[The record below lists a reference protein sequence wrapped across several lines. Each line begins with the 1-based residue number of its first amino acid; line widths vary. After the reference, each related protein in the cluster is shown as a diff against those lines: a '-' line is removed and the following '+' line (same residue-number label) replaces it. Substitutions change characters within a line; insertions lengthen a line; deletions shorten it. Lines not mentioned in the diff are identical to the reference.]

1 MNCYAQFGVANPF
14 GGDLLFSQE
23 IVWVKKCEQ
32 SSVFASVLPATKA
45 LLGKKKLVG
54 SNVAFQLTSKDPK
67 NRRANFARVLSVQR
81 ALGKKCVSPIS
92 TQMVVKETSWIKC
105 CLSANFTRSEKSPG
119 EFCQGPVSAE
129 SPGQKC

>member
-14 GGDLLFSQE
+14 GGEFLFSQKN
-23 IVWVKKCEQ
+23 VRVKKCEQ

-67 NRRANFARVLSVQR
+67 NAAANFARVLSVQR
-81 ALGKKCVSPIS
+81 ALGKNARVQSVPR
-92 TQMVVKETSWIKC
+92 W
-105 CLSANFTRSEKSPG
+105 
-119 EFCQGPVSAE
+119 
-129 SPGQKC
+129 